1 MRRNR
6 AVKRARLPDPK
17 YKKPLLTRFVNV
29 LMRDGKRSVAE
40 KIVYGAIESAYEEIK
55 KQQGKQAKDSK
66 KSRDEDNSAELK
78 TDLPVNPAELL
89 ELVLYKVKP
98 MLEVRSK
105 RVGGATYQIPQEVSQ
120 DRGIALAIRWIKQAA
135 ASRNNHG
142 MVRALSQEMVDAYFG
157 RGVAMKKRTDVHQM
171 ANANK
176 AFAHFR

>member
-6 AVKRARLPDPK
+6 AVKRVRLPDPK

-29 LMRDGKRSVAE
+29 LMKDGKRSVAE
-40 KIVYGAIESAYEEIK
+40 KIVYGAIESAYEEAK
-55 KQQGKQAKDSK
+55 KQQSKVAKDK
-66 KSRDEDNSAELK
+66 KSDDGDEGSSGSN
-78 TDLPVNPAELL
+78 LPGNPAEFL
-89 ELVLYKVKP
+89 EAVLFKVKP
-98 MLEVRSK
+98 LLEVRSK

-135 ASRNNHG
+135 RSRNNHG
-142 MVRALSQEMVDAYFG
+142 MLRALSQELVEAYFG
-157 RGVAMKKRTDVHQM
+157 RGAAMKKRTDVHQM